1 MYGANKYVFT
11 VVIFTLYGMPLVYN
25 GQENGGEENQEGGN
39 ENLVKQ
45 PAAQLNVNGE
55 VISGSGRRR
64 KCGC

>member
-1 MYGANKYVFT
+1 MQYAV
-11 VVIFTLYGMPLVYN
+11 LY
-25 GQENGGEENQEGGN
+25 QEGGN